1 MFNYTFNNI
10 SPISWPSVL
19 LVEETEVTG
28 ETTDLS
34 QFTEK
39 SLSHNVVS
47 STPPHEQEYELTT
60 LALRGT
66 DSAGSGKTIYHTNH
80 TITTA
85 PSNVLEIIE
94 MH

>member
-39 SLSHNVVS
+39 GLSHNVVS
-47 STPPHEQEYELTT
+47 STPPHEQEYEPTT
-60 LALRGT
+60 LVLRGT
-66 DSAGSGKTIYHTNH
+66 DSAGSCKTIFH
-80 TITTA
+80 TIMTV

-94 MH
+94 TH